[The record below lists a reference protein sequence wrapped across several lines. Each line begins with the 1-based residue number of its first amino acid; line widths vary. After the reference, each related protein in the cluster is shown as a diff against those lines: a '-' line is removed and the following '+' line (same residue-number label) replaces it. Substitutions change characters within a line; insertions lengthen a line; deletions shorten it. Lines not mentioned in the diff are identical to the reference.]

1 MPDQK
6 GNLYLFEAIE
16 LRNEYDRHIKL
27 IENLTGVS
35 ESKRGRLFH
44 NSDDEGKEPSA
55 EFNQKELEERLKKLQ
70 TKRIKLNQAIQMAN
84 FSAQID
90 YGGEKISL
98 TEALEVRKSL
108 LADHEAISQRVQDS
122 AYKRVIHKEER
133 DIVHEPKHSFQKT
146 YEDFQNNLKTLRD
159 VINQI
164 HLVNHKTTV
173 SFKDE

>member
-27 IENLTGVS
+27 IENLIGES
-35 ESKRGRLFH
+35 ETKRGRLFH
-44 NSDDEGKEPSA
+44 NSDDEGKEPAA
-55 EFNQKELEERLKKLQ
+55 EFNQNELEERLKKLQ
-70 TKRIKLNQAIQMAN
+70 TKRIKLNQAVQMAN

-90 YGGEKISL
+90 YNGEKISI
-98 TEALEVRKSL
+98 TEALEVRKSFFTS
-108 LADHEAISQRVQDS
+108 HEAISQRVLDS

-133 DIVHEPKHSFQKT
+133 DIVHEPKHSFRKM
-146 YEDFQNNLKTLRD
+146 YEDFQNNLRTLRA